1 VYNVLKCENFAM
13 YNTIFAERGAV
24 EMKLVNITT
33 LLLLLVLVA
42 CGGNQVEEPDRPVT
56 GELTVDNVTANLTL
70 PSTTGAVYMRI
81 ANGSGSDDALIGAEV
96 PGCGTVELHE
106 MIMQDDVMMMRQ
118 MEGNRIPIPAGETV
132 MLERG
137 GLHVMCIDK
146 TGEYTVG
153 EMVPVTLQFEQA
165 GTMEVMAEIVAPGE
179 MPMDMGGEE

>member
-1 VYNVLKCENFAM
+1 M
-13 YNTIFAERGAV
+13 RMI
-24 EMKLVNITT
+24 KLS
-33 LLLLLVLVA
+33 LLLVLLLAVA
-42 CGGNQVEEPDRPVT
+42 CGGDQAENTGSEPT

-81 ANGSGSDDALIGAEV
+81 TNDSGSDDALIGAEV

-106 MIMQDDVMMMRQ
+106 MIMENDVMMMRQ
-118 MEGNRIPIPAGETV
+118 MAGNRIPVPAGSTV

-153 EMVPVTLQFEQA
+153 QMVPVTLQFENA
-165 GTMEVMAEIVAPGE
+165 GAIEVEAQVIDPGE
-179 MPMDMGGEE
+179 MPMEMGGEE